1 MGTWVVPKIITQPG
15 SLNVLCERENWSF
28 LFILF
33 YLSNIERTVFLEE
46 RRVYEKFKGKWH
58 TNFMIV
64 YIALRKIANPLA
76 VGFELLINHGELR
89 LFAFFF
95 YFINTIMDNHPM
107 STILCQG
114 STILQV
120 KRTKTS
126 YMKKVSLQYNLSN
139 RIVYKCNTLPNF
151 WRCSSTSWSA

>member
-1 MGTWVVPKIITQPG
+1 MFYAKEKIGHSCSYSFIFRILRG
-15 SLNVLCERENWSF
+15 LFFLKREEF
-28 LFILF
+28 H
-33 YLSNIERTVFLEE
+33 
-46 RRVYEKFKGKWH
+46 EKFKGKWS

-64 YIALRKIANPLA
+64 YIALRKIANHLP

-95 YFINTIMDNHPM
+95 SFTNTIMDNHPM

-120 KRTKTS
+120 KSLRKRPKTS

-139 RIVYKCNTLPNF
+139 RIVYKCYTLPNF